1 MSELPRSPGA
11 ERSTDGSVAIVHDY
25 LNQPGGAERVVLEMA
40 RIWPEARLYTSLY
53 RPASTHPEFRTLP
66 VTTSPVDRIP
76 TDGRFRLLAPLL
88 PAAFRAFGE
97 LGQDLVISSS
107 SGWAHAVRTSPASLH
122 VVYCYTPA
130 RWLYR
135 PDEYMRGSLLQ
146 RALPP
151 FAGALRRWD
160 RAAAARPDAYIAISN
175 EVRKRIRAAYGR
187 DAVVVH
193 PPVDVQRFTPS
204 ERGDRL
210 LVVSRL
216 LPYKRI
222 DLAVRAATAAGLPL
236 DVVGTGPALES
247 LRALAGPTVQFH
259 GRLADEDV
267 TALIGS
273 ASAIVL
279 PGHEDFGI
287 VPIEANAAGK
297 PVVAFAGGGALETIV
312 EGVGGAFF
320 HEPTPESLIGAV
332 RRLDHLEGTPMDRAR
347 LAARF
352 SRERFAAALAEAV
365 DRLRERRPVA
375 AGQEAP
381 LAWV

>member
-1 MSELPRSPGA
+1 M
-11 ERSTDGSVAIVHDY
+11 HDY

-53 RPASTHPEFRTLP
+53 RPESTHPEFRALAI
-66 VTTSPVDRIP
+66 TTSPVDRIP
-76 TDGRFRLLAPLL
+76 TDSRFRLLAPVL

-97 LGQDLVISSS
+97 LGHDLVISSS
-107 SGWAHAVRTSPASLH
+107 SGWAHAVRTSPDSLH
-122 VVYCYTPA
+122 LVYCYTPA

-135 PDEYMRGSLLQ
+135 PAEYMQGSLTQ
-146 RALPP
+146 RVLSP

-160 RAAAARPDAYIAISN
+160 KAAAARPDAYIAISN

-193 PPVDVQRFTPS
+193 PPVDVQRFTPT

-216 LPYKRI
+216 LPYKRV
-222 DLAVRAATAAGLPL
+222 DLAVRAASAAGLAL

-259 GRLADEDV
+259 GRLPDEQV
-267 TALIGS
+267 TALIQS
-273 ASAIVL
+273 ASAVL
-279 PGHEDFGI
+279 APGHEDFGI
-287 VPIEANAAGK
+287 VPVEANAAGT
-297 PVVAFAGGGALETIV
+297 PVVAFAGGGALETVV
-312 EGVGGAFF
+312 EGVGGTFF
-320 HEPTPESLIGAV
+320 HEPTPQSLIDAV
-332 RRLDHLEGTPMDRAR
+332 GRLDDLEGTPVDRAN

-352 SRERFAAALAEAV
+352 SRERFAAALTDTVA
-365 DRLRERRPVA
+365 RLRDRARNEGLR
-375 AGQEAP
+375 AP
-381 LAWV
+381 LPV